1 MNNQHRS
8 VITASSSKGNTMF
21 KETVFESAR
30 DLNENY
36 EQHDFSLPLK
46 MGSLS
51 HTQKTK
57 PSMKALRQLAKSLQ
71 TLKVKMSN
79 NCEDTESSFD
89 EDDYAD
95 DLRDSIHLAKTRFM
109 KGDLKDSVYLS
120 KRRVERLDRLDEKM
134 YPTPTVS
141 KETMTK
147 HAGLW
152 VEAQAELGDI
162 ISSSIGSR
170 PGRGSQHNSLRAKA
184 A

>member
-1 MNNQHRS
+1 
-8 VITASSSKGNTMF
+8 MF

-30 DLNENY
+30 DASEDH

-46 MGSLS
+46 MGSS
-51 HTQKTK
+51 SRTQRTK

-71 TLKVKMSN
+71 TLKLQMSN
-79 NCEDTESSFD
+79 NCEDTESTFD
-89 EDDYAD
+89 EDDYGD
-95 DLRDSIHLAKTRFM
+95 DLRDSIHLARTRFM
-109 KGDLKDSVYLS
+109 KEDLKDSIYLS
-120 KRRVERLDRLDEKM
+120 KRRMERLDRLDEKV

-162 ISSSIGSR
+162 ISSCIGSR
-170 PGRGSQHNSLRAKA
+170 SGGSQHNSLRAKA